1 MQDANGG
8 AEEGDSGRE
17 EERSEY
23 RVEVREV
30 VLGALGPLG
39 VTRSHAQCGP
49 ARFVINK
56 CLCSEDRRWEAEEIR
71 IIFLDLILLTPGKGA
86 KSTPTATSK

>member
-1 MQDANGG
+1 MQDANEGV
-8 AEEGDSGRE
+8 EEGDSGRE

-39 VTRSHAQCGP
+39 LTRSHAQCGP
-49 ARFVINK
+49 AGFLINK
-56 CLCSEDRRWEAEEIR
+56 CSENQRWEAEDISA
-71 IIFLDLILLTPGKGA
+71 IFLDLLLLTPGKGA
-86 KSTPTATSK
+86 RSTPTATSN